1 MIWTQYQDIRPDDD
15 LIAIYKQKTQQVYDK
30 AKFLIQ
36 AVNGVFMDIDDEF
49 NFTIPPLVN
58 PGNLLNRAVY
68 RWTLKVTSELQTNL
82 NTVVDIFNAHGLV
95 DEITNKD
102 TEYLIL
108 WEPRLLVIKDSEET
122 YLNNLNSN
130 YKSANALLDRL
141 FNYIKPY
148 LN

>member
-49 NFTIPPLVN
+49 NFTIPSLVN
-58 PGNLLNRAVY
+58 PGDLLNRAMY
-68 RWTLKVTSELQTNL
+68 LWTIKVSQDVQRDL
-82 NTVVDIFNAHGLV
+82 NAVVDIFNAHGLV

-102 TEYLIL
+102 TEYLII
-108 WEPRLLVIKDSEET
+108 WQPRRLVIDKV
-122 YLNNLNSN
+122 YFAKLNSN

-141 FNYIKPY
+141 FNYINPY

>member
-1 MIWTQYQDIRPDDD
+1 MIWPQYRDIQPDEN
-15 LIAIYKQKTQQVYDK
+15 LISIYKQKTQQIYDK

-49 NFTIPPLVN
+49 NFTIPSLVN
-58 PGNLLNRAVY
+58 PGDLLNRAMY
-68 RWTLKVTSELQTNL
+68 LWTIKVSQDVQRDL

-102 TEYLIL
+102 TEYLII
-108 WEPRLLVIKDSEET
+108 WQPRRLVIDKV
-122 YLNNLNSN
+122 YFAKLNSN

>member
-49 NFTIPPLVN
+49 NFTIPSLVN
-58 PGNLLNRAVY
+58 PGDLLNRAMY
-68 RWTLKVTSELQTNL
+68 LWTIKVSQDVQRDL

-102 TEYLIL
+102 TEYLII
-108 WEPRLLVIKDSEET
+108 WQPRRLVIDKVYFT
-122 YLNNLNSN
+122 KLNSN

>member
-49 NFTIPPLVN
+49 NFTIPSLVS
-58 PGNLLNRAVY
+58 PGDLLNRAMY
-68 RWTLKVTSELQTNL
+68 LWTVKVSQDVQRDL
-82 NTVVDIFNAHGLV
+82 NAVVDIFNAHGLV

-102 TEYLIL
+102 TEYLII
-108 WEPRLLVIKDSEET
+108 WQPRRLVIDKV
-122 YLNNLNSN
+122 YFAKLNSN

>member
-49 NFTIPPLVN
+49 NFTIPSLVN
-58 PGNLLNRAVY
+58 PGDLLNRAMY
-68 RWTLKVTSELQTNL
+68 LWTIEVSQDVQRDL

-102 TEYLIL
+102 TEYLII
-108 WEPRLLVIKDSEET
+108 WQPRRLVIDKV
-122 YLNNLNSN
+122 YFAKLNSN